1 MTATAPGPVLPGQ
14 VLLGPLRV
22 DDDAVVVALDTLD
35 DDARRDLGARPG
47 EVAVGHLRSRDGSTV
62 LDADAAAVLADFRTP
77 RTVVDVTLRH
87 AARTGRAA
95 QDVLAD
101 VAALAARLVGRGVL
115 VPPGHV
121 GVVPPAPGDVVGPWT
136 VRTAVQA
143 TVDGWVA
150 RATGARDGLD
160 GPRDAGA
167 TSGGADVALKVA
179 TTADA
184 ARVLDREHALLDA
197 LVRAGCPAVAGPP
210 ASGEDAGRRWLAVPW
225 VPGRTLDVAAA
236 EARSAGPAAVRALV
250 VAVARTFAAL
260 HAAGVVHGD
269 VHPRNVLVHDGR
281 AVLVDLGN
289 ARSGDDVPRGRG
301 GVAAYHEPELA
312 AALLAGEEPPP
323 PTVAGEVFA
332 LGALLRE
339 VVTGRPWVRTGDE
352 RRALLAAVADPA
364 PASFKADGAPAWPGL
379 DQVLRRALAR
389 APHDRWPDAATLAQ
403 ALADAPAPPATRP
416 APSGPASAGATGRAR
431 AGSPAHADAGS
442 PAHALARA
450 TRRRYAPDGPAW
462 RGPLGPPRATV
473 AFGSA
478 GVALHWWRLAQHDAA
493 RGDAAEAAAGVA
505 HADAW
510 AQRAVAELADPQG
523 VSAPALDLDPARV
536 GPRSTLHAAP
546 GVHLVAGL
554 VAAAAG
560 DVASGDTH
568 LAAALDL
575 WEGSAD
581 GPLDGDAALGHP
593 AVLTGLALLVEHRGP
608 AGPADPAAG
617 DVVPAV
623 ARARALGDDL
633 AARLADGLQE
643 PAPPGA
649 FLGLAHGRA
658 GQVHAV
664 LRWAQAVRGGVPDPA
679 RDELDRLRA
688 AAHPRGPGRLVWPRH
703 AGGDPAQTWPGW
715 CHGGAGHALLWAL
728 AHRLSDDPADLAV
741 AAAAASGALAAAG
754 QASATLCC
762 GAAGVGYACLDLH
775 RATGEPRWRTAAQ
788 TLADVAAT
796 RAHAPGTV
804 PGSLMK
810 GDLGAATLAEDVRSA
825 APSGFPLLST

>member
-1 MTATAPGPVLPGQ
+1 MTATTPGPVLPGH

-95 QDVLAD
+95 QDVLVD

-150 RATGARDGLD
+150 RATGSPTADEPGGA
-160 GPRDAGA
+160 GP
-167 TSGGADVALKVA
+167 GGADVALKVA

-184 ARVLDREHALLDA
+184 ARVLVREHALLDG
-197 LVRAGCPAVAGPP
+197 LVRAGCTAVAGPP
-210 ASGEDAGRRWLAVPW
+210 VSGDDAGRRWLAVPW
-225 VPGRTLDVAAA
+225 VPGRTLDVVAAD
-236 EARSAGPAAVRALV
+236 ARAAGPGAVRALV
-250 VAVARTFAAL
+250 VAVARAFAAL

-269 VHPRNVLVHDGR
+269 VHPRNVLVHEGR
-281 AVLVDLGN
+281 VVLVDLGN
-289 ARSGDDVPRGRG
+289 ARAGDDVPRGRG

-323 PTVAGEVFA
+323 PSVAGEVFA

-364 PASFKADGAPAWPGL
+364 PSSFEADGVPAWPGL
-379 DQVLRRALAR
+379 DRVLRRALAR
-389 APHDRWPDAATLAQ
+389 SPHDRWPDAATLAR
-403 ALADAPAPPATRP
+403 ALADAPAPTATRP
-416 APSGPASAGATGRAR
+416 APPGRSDPDATSDG
-431 AGSPAHADAGS
+431 AGSPADD
-442 PAHALARA
+442 LARA
-450 TRRRYAPDGPAW
+450 ARRRYVPDGPAW

-493 RGDAAEAAAGVA
+493 RGGAADAAAEVA

-554 VAAAAG
+554 VATAAG
-560 DVASGDTH
+560 DVTSGDAH

-575 WEGSAD
+575 WEATAD

-608 AGPADPAAG
+608 VGPADPGAG
-617 DVVPAV
+617 AVVPAV
-623 ARARALGDDL
+623 LRARALGDDL
-633 AARLADGLQE
+633 AARLADALRT
-643 PAPPGA
+643 PAPTGA

-664 LRWAQAVRGGVPDPA
+664 LRWAQVVRGAVPDPA

-703 AGGDPAQTWPGW
+703 VGGDPAQAWPGW

-728 AHRLSDDPADLAV
+728 AHRLGDDPADLAV
-741 AAAAASGALAAAG
+741 AAAAASGAVAAAG

-788 TLADVAAT
+788 ELADVAAT

-810 GDLGAATLAEDVRSA
+810 GDLGPALLAEDLRSP
-825 APSGFPLLST
+825 APSGFPLLSP

>member
-1 MTATAPGPVLPGQ
+1 MTATTPGPVLPGH

-62 LDADAAAVLADFRTP
+62 LDADAAAVLADFRTS

-95 QDVLAD
+95 QDVLVD

-150 RATGARDGLD
+150 RATGSPPAD
-160 GPRDAGA
+160 GPGGAGSGSGGA
-167 TSGGADVALKVA
+167 GPGGADVALKVA

-184 ARVLDREHALLDA
+184 ARVLVREQALLDG
-197 LVRAGCPAVAGPP
+197 LVRAGCTAVAGPP
-210 ASGEDAGRRWLAVPW
+210 VSGDDAGRRWLAVPW
-225 VPGRTLDVAAA
+225 VPGRTLDVVAAD
-236 EARSAGPAAVRALV
+236 ARAAGPGAVRALV
-250 VAVARTFAAL
+250 VAVARAFAAL

-269 VHPRNVLVHDGR
+269 VHPRNVLVHESR
-281 AVLVDLGN
+281 VVLVDLGN
-289 ARSGDDVPRGRG
+289 ARAGDDVPRGRG

-323 PTVAGEVFA
+323 PSVAGEVFA

-364 PASFKADGAPAWPGL
+364 PSSFEADGVPAWPGL
-379 DQVLRRALAR
+379 DRVLRRALAR
-389 APHDRWPDAATLAQ
+389 SPHDRWPDAATLAR
-403 ALADAPAPPATRP
+403 ALADAPAPTATRP
-416 APSGPASAGATGRAR
+416 APPGRSDPDATSDG
-431 AGSPAHADAGS
+431 AGSPADD
-442 PAHALARA
+442 LARA
-450 TRRRYAPDGPAW
+450 ARRRYVPDGPAW

-493 RGDAAEAAAGVA
+493 RGGAADAAAEVA

-554 VAAAAG
+554 VATAAG
-560 DVASGDTH
+560 DVTSGDAH

-575 WEGSAD
+575 WEATAD

-608 AGPADPAAG
+608 VGPADPGAG
-617 DVVPAV
+617 AVVPAV
-623 ARARALGDDL
+623 LRARALGDDL
-633 AARLADGLQE
+633 AARLADALRT
-643 PAPPGA
+643 PAPTGA

-664 LRWAQAVRGGVPDPA
+664 LRWAQVVRGAVPDPA

-703 AGGDPAQTWPGW
+703 VGGDPAQAWPGW

-728 AHRLSDDPADLAV
+728 AHRLGDDPADLAV
-741 AAAAASGALAAAG
+741 AAAAASGAVAAAG

-788 TLADVAAT
+788 ELADVAAT

-810 GDLGAATLAEDVRSA
+810 GDLGPALLAEDLRSP
-825 APSGFPLLST
+825 APSGFPLLSP